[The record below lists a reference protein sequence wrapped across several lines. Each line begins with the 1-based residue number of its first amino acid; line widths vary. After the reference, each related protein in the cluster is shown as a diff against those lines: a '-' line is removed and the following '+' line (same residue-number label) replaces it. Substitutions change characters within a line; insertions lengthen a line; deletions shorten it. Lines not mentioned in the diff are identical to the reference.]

1 MHLCAGQ
8 VPVARITIT
17 PAKLKIPTVD
27 AAKGGTVTVL
37 CEPPVFGFRTLVSL
51 VIYRVLAQSDPKSKP
66 AEVAQAAIDIHNGQ
80 TILNDSSVAGTVS
93 GGINEKRV
101 QLIMDQVKCD
111 DAGMF
116 ICEVSAF
123 APGSNAVLGGKVN
136 SNLTVEGTYTGPGYI
151 I

>member
-1 MHLCAGQ
+1 M
-8 VPVARITIT
+8 PRITIT

-37 CEPPVFGFRTLVSL
+37 CEPPVSGILNLLSL
-51 VIYRVLAQSDPKSKP
+51 IIYRVLAQSDPKSKP
-66 AEVAQAAIDIHNGQ
+66 AKVAQAAIDIHNGQ

-101 QLIMDQVKCD
+101 QLIMDQVKCND
-111 DAGMF
+111 EGMYSCYASFFVPNAGD
-116 ICEVSAF
+116 VRYS
-123 APGSNAVLGGKVN
+123 KVN
-136 SNLTVEGTYTGPGYI
+136 SSLTVEGTDTSPGYI

>member
-1 MHLCAGQ
+1 M
-8 VPVARITIT
+8 ARITIT

-51 VIYRVLAQSDPKSKP
+51 VIYRVLAQSDPKSN
-66 AEVAQAAIDIHNGQ
+66 ATEVASAATDNDNGQ
-80 TILNDSSVAGTVS
+80 VFLSNSSIVGTAS
-93 GGINEKRV
+93 GSINEKRI

-123 APGSNAVLGGKVN
+123 APRSNAVLGGKVN